1 MGIKYA
7 ENPWND
13 EEILKT
19 LKPYVAK
26 WFKQTFETFTPPQKY
41 AIPLIQ
47 KGENTLVFSP
57 TGSGKC
63 ITPDQKVLVK
73 IDGLVYLL
81 KGEELIQMA
90 KTEGKTLQKIDNGI
104 LYEIPS
110 LKVFSLKENKIVESP
125 AYIYIEDYN
134 GEIIEIETE
143 AGRKIKVTPNH
154 PLLKEDIDGTWRWTP
169 AEKLKV
175 GDRIAVAREIN
186 YKSSIKKLKLKESLK
201 ALKTKFKE
209 VLTYKDFLKLRKR
222 IDHVGFKKLSLEE
235 LNQVRIFCKLKYTK
249 IAKETGIGLTT
260 VWNFFRGKTIYK
272 KDLILKIL
280 RENFP
285 NSVEE
290 NRIFIL
296 GRNGDIISFKYP
308 KKIDEKLVKW
318 VAFVLSEGHIQASSR
333 DNFIDFMMVAQ
344 AKNKKLLKEFLSITK
359 ELFDVE
365 FRKKDEI
372 NWVLNS
378 RAFLEFISVYLDLQ
392 PNSRERR
399 KKMPEWILSLDK
411 PLMRIFLRWF
421 FTLDAEV
428 RDQIVLFQASEDIID
443 KIAYMLLRFGI
454 FPSLNVKYKFA
465 SNTTEK
471 KKRKYYSV
479 SIFGI
484 RNLRKFDQEIGLE
497 REPPAS
503 YINLLKAKPS
513 GEHVGKFHLNF
524 KEISEIRKIL
534 GCSWHDE
541 FEKRYG
547 NIYEVVRRTGM
558 ITLGATQKLQ
568 ELLKQDLQKL
578 SFNGNIKLI
587 DSLRKIL
594 GSEIFFLKIKKIT
607 KIHYE
612 GKLLDFT
619 VPKLRNFIGG
629 KGAVVL
635 HNTLAAFLFAI
646 NWLFGLGEEG
656 KLEDTVYVV
665 YVSPLRALAN
675 DIRKNLLVPL
685 EGIRE
690 VANGMGLELPEI
702 RAFVRTG
709 DTPASEKAKMLKKPP
724 HILITTPETLSIVLC
739 APRFREKLKTVRY
752 VIVDEVHELCDNK
765 RGVHLSLSLERL
777 REIAEQEFVRIGLSA
792 TQAPLEEIAKW
803 LVGYRENEKL
813 RDVTIVN
820 IYETKKLDMR
830 VICPV
835 RDLIHTDYAYVNAR
849 MYEILR
855 DLVEKH
861 RTTLIFTNTRSGAE
875 SVTFHLKQ
883 VFGEEYID
891 QIATH
896 HGSLSRTT
904 RLEVEDLLKQGQL
917 KAVICVSEDSRILT
931 NHYWK
936 PIIEVKPQDKVVYL
950 DDQLKLKEGT
960 FAGRVSVPYYD
971 EGFMIKSR
979 LGFEIKC
986 TKEHK
991 FLTIRRSKLTWIEA
1005 KDLKVG
1011 DKVAVIRK
1019 IPTFQQ
1025 KIPSYYELIPENAYV
1040 WLEENFLK
1048 SLRDEIVSKF
1058 NSIKHFCK
1066 LINLRYSTIKEN
1078 LNGTYPIKFANLMKI
1093 LKKLERENEI
1103 LEEIKNIGTDKRKYN
1118 IPNRKISKDFIRFL
1132 GFWLAEGSWDA
1143 SGISIAGNENLLK
1156 YYSSLLTKEFP
1167 VKFIKDKN
1175 PYGIP
1180 QIKFYSTLLLGI
1192 FKKLTGTLHK
1202 KSLYAKFPTILYELP
1217 SSYKW
1222 AFLSGYFDGDG
1233 YLEVKSGRIYSAG
1246 FTTFNLNLAKGMQNL
1261 LLQLGV
1267 IASIRKK
1274 EYNESREFRG
1284 RKIRKRGTCYTVS
1297 IYGGENLRIFATNID
1312 PKREEF
1318 SKIKRVCELKGYCN
1332 RDVVPGMGEILRKTR
1347 EEAGISTYKLQ
1358 KLGYNPV
1365 KVELEKREIRRENL
1379 KKLAEIYKE
1388 SNHSYL
1394 LRILSNSDVFWD
1406 EIIEKKPLK
1415 LKQVYSL
1422 VDTTNHNYV
1431 IEGFICRNSSTSLEL
1446 GIDIG
1451 YIDLVVQIGSP
1462 KSVAKGLQRVG
1473 RAGHFL
1479 HEVSKGRLIVFDR
1492 DDLVECT
1499 VLVKA
1504 AYEGKIDRVQIPKN
1518 CLDVLAQHLVGMS
1531 VNKKWKVDEAYKLI
1545 KRSYCY
1551 HNLSKK
1557 DFIEVLR
1564 YLGGHYVHLEDRGVY
1579 RKLWYDEEEGVFGRK
1594 RAARMIYFMNI
1605 GTIPDEADFRVI
1617 LEDQRTTIG
1626 RISEKFLERLTPGD
1640 IFVLGGK
1647 TYQYLRTRESKVFVR
1662 SAYGR
1667 RPTVPQWIGEMLPR
1681 SFDLSIE
1688 VGKFRELITEKLRE
1702 LPVEEVKEWLKKEYY
1717 LDEAAANSLIQYFIE
1732 QLTYAGKVA
1741 SHRKIILE
1749 EFFDERGRQ
1758 NIVFHAPFGRRTN
1771 DALSRAYAY
1780 QVSKLVKANVATTV
1794 TDDGFMLILPYGK
1807 VVDLREIP
1815 PLVTSKN
1822 LIEVL
1827 KKAIRNT
1834 ELFKRRFQHVAARSF
1849 MILRKYKGYE
1859 ISLSKQQFRA
1869 SKILDLIADWEDFP
1883 IIKETYR
1890 EILEDVFDVENA
1902 KKVLQWIEEGKTVF
1916 DFLPA
1921 MEIPSPFAH
1930 GTILVGISDIV
1941 MMEDR
1946 QALLK
1951 ELHQKIL
1958 EKIQRMP
1965 ATITIERR
1973 SFETIPE
1980 SIVSEFLKK
1989 RRMLTIRTK
1998 EDIIKI
2004 LHEIGA
2010 IKPSE
2015 IKKSKHFEIIISGTE
2030 DSSKEKMWKQIKNWI
2045 LKLEEEGKIIQ
2056 VPCLKGMTLHY
2067 ITVEDY
2073 PIYATAYQESVKIK
2087 SVERK
2092 ILDYVRSYGG
2102 VTADQIAETL
2112 QIEKKEVNRAL
2123 KKLEKAYIL
2132 HRKKQKTKKETKRLR
2147 TAWYIAEEILPRRI
2161 LIKTAKMNKA
2171 EAQKQIILKFLHI
2184 NGPST
2189 FKEITDYT
2197 GFPQDE
2203 ISKILS
2209 ILEAEDM
2216 IERGKFVDYKPTP
2229 QVIIKEDLEELRR
2242 LSEIIVEKKI
2252 IPTEILEAYY
2262 MKIQHLTEDT
2272 KGFTESDI
2280 LKILADC
2287 GPMYTLVNRTPTL
2300 LNRMKIPR
2308 EEIEKLIKKLWKEKK
2323 IFWIRCLREMKALWI
2338 IDKEYPLFYKLYAKQ
2353 IKLNDIDQK
2362 ILNEIREN
2370 GPVATHILA
2379 RKLKIKTG
2387 QLRASLQ
2394 KLERSYKI
2402 IRVDITTDEKGRP
2415 AILWDTAEKF
2425 VPKHLLKEAK
2435 KISIETA
2442 LKKLIIKFLHI
2453 NGPSTIDE
2461 ICGWI
2466 GFPEDKIKPLLNEL
2480 QKEKI
2485 TKHGMFTRTKI
2496 ATQWILTED
2505 LEKLFKPE
2513 T

>member
-1 MGIKYA
+1 MPIKYA
-7 ENPWND
+7 QKPWSD
-13 EEILKT
+13 EKILKT

-57 TGSGKC
+57 TGSGK
-63 ITPDQKVLVK
+63 
-73 IDGLVYLL
+73 
-81 KGEELIQMA
+81 
-90 KTEGKTLQKIDNGI
+90 TL
-104 LYEIPS
+104 S
-110 LKVFSLKENKIVESP
+110 
-125 AYIYIEDYN
+125 
-134 GEIIEIETE
+134 
-143 AGRKIKVTPNH
+143 
-154 PLLKEDIDGTWRWTP
+154 
-169 AEKLKV
+169 
-175 GDRIAVAREIN
+175 
-186 YKSSIKKLKLKESLK
+186 
-201 ALKTKFKE
+201 
-209 VLTYKDFLKLRKR
+209 
-222 IDHVGFKKLSLEE
+222 
-235 LNQVRIFCKLKYTK
+235 
-249 IAKETGIGLTT
+249 
-260 VWNFFRGKTIYK
+260 
-272 KDLILKIL
+272 
-280 RENFP
+280 
-285 NSVEE
+285 
-290 NRIFIL
+290 
-296 GRNGDIISFKYP
+296 
-308 KKIDEKLVKW
+308 
-318 VAFVLSEGHIQASSR
+318 
-333 DNFIDFMMVAQ
+333 
-344 AKNKKLLKEFLSITK
+344 
-359 ELFDVE
+359 
-365 FRKKDEI
+365 
-372 NWVLNS
+372 
-378 RAFLEFISVYLDLQ
+378 
-392 PNSRERR
+392 
-399 KKMPEWILSLDK
+399 
-411 PLMRIFLRWF
+411 
-421 FTLDAEV
+421 
-428 RDQIVLFQASEDIID
+428 
-443 KIAYMLLRFGI
+443 
-454 FPSLNVKYKFA
+454 
-465 SNTTEK
+465 
-471 KKRKYYSV
+471 
-479 SIFGI
+479 
-484 RNLRKFDQEIGLE
+484 
-497 REPPAS
+497 
-503 YINLLKAKPS
+503 
-513 GEHVGKFHLNF
+513 
-524 KEISEIRKIL
+524 
-534 GCSWHDE
+534 
-541 FEKRYG
+541 
-547 NIYEVVRRTGM
+547 
-558 ITLGATQKLQ
+558 
-568 ELLKQDLQKL
+568 
-578 SFNGNIKLI
+578 
-587 DSLRKIL
+587 
-594 GSEIFFLKIKKIT
+594 
-607 KIHYE
+607 
-612 GKLLDFT
+612 
-619 VPKLRNFIGG
+619 
-629 KGAVVL
+629 
-635 HNTLAAFLFAI
+635 AFLFAI
-646 NWLFGLGEEG
+646 NWLFSLGEERRL
-656 KLEDTVYVV
+656 KDSVYVV

-675 DIRKNLLVPL
+675 DIRKNLLIPL
-685 EGIRE
+685 EGIRK
-690 VANGMGLELPEI
+690 VANDMGLELPEV

-709 DTPASEKAKMLKKPP
+709 DTPASEKAKMLKKTP

-739 APRFREKLKTVRY
+739 APRFREKLRTVRY

-777 REIAEQEFVRIGLSA
+777 QEIAEQEFVRIGLSA

-803 LVGYRENEKL
+803 LVGYGNDGKL

-835 RDLIHTDYAYVNAR
+835 RDLIHTDYTYVNTR

-855 DLVEKH
+855 DLIEKH

-883 VFGEEYID
+883 VFREEYID

-917 KAVICVSEDSRILT
+917 KAVICVSEDSKVLT

-936 PIIEVKPQDKVVYL
+936 PIIEVKPHDKVVYL
-950 DDQLKLKEGT
+950 DDQLKLREGT
-960 FAGRVSVPYYD
+960 FAGCVSVPYYD
-971 EGFMIKSR
+971 KGFMIRSR

-991 FLTIRRSKLTWIEA
+991 FLTIRSSKLTWVEA
-1005 KDLKVG
+1005 KDLKIG

-1025 KIPSYYELIPENAYV
+1025 KVPSYYEFIPESAYI
-1040 WLEENFLK
+1040 WLKESFLK
-1048 SLRDEIVSKF
+1048 SLRAEIKSKF

-1066 LINLRYSTIKEN
+1066 LINLKYSTIKEN

-1093 LKKLERENEI
+1093 LRKLGKENEI

-1118 IPNRKISKDFIRFL
+1118 IPNKKISKDFIRFL

-1143 SGISIAGNENLLK
+1143 SGISIAGDESLLK

-1167 VKFIKDKN
+1167 VKSIKDKN
-1175 PYGIP
+1175 PYEIP
-1180 QIKFYSTLLLGI
+1180 QIKFPSTLLLGM
-1192 FKKLTGTLHK
+1192 FKKLTGASHK

-1246 FTTFNLNLAKGMQNL
+1246 FTTFNLNLAKGIQNL

-1267 IASIRKK
+1267 IASIRRR

-1284 RKIRKRGTCYTVS
+1284 RKIVKKGTCYTVS
-1297 IYGGENLRIFATNID
+1297 IYGGENLRTFAININ

-1318 SKIKRVCELKGYCN
+1318 SEIKQICKLKGYCN
-1332 RDVVPGMGEILRKTR
+1332 RDVVPDIGEILRKAR
-1347 EEAGISTYKLQ
+1347 KEIGISTYKLQ

-1365 KVELEKREIRRENL
+1365 KVELGKREIRRENL

-1388 SNHSYL
+1388 SSYGRL
-1394 LRILSNSDVFWD
+1394 LEILSDSDIFWD

-1415 LKQVYSL
+1415 LKRVYSL
-1422 VDTTNHNYV
+1422 VDTSNHNYV

-1531 VNKKWKVDEAYKLI
+1531 VNRKWKVDEAYKLV

-1557 DFIEVLR
+1557 DFLEVLR
-1564 YLGGHYVHLEDRGVY
+1564 YLGGYYVHLEDRGVY

-1626 RISEKFLERLTPGD
+1626 MISEKFLERLIPGD

-1647 TYQYLRTRESKVFVR
+1647 TYQYLRTKGNKVIVR

-1667 RPTVPQWIGEMLPR
+1667 RPTVPQWVGEMLPR

-1688 VGKFRELITEKLRE
+1688 VGKFRELIAEKLKQF
-1702 LPVEEVKEWLKKEYY
+1702 PVEEVKEWLKKEYY
-1717 LDEAAANSLIQYFIE
+1717 LDEAAANSIVQYFIE
-1732 QLTYAGKVA
+1732 QLTYAGKIA

-1780 QVSKLVKANVATTV
+1780 QVSKLVNANVGTTI

-1807 VVDLREIP
+1807 VVDIREIP

-1822 LIEVL
+1822 LIEIL
-1827 KKAIRNT
+1827 KRAIRNT
-1834 ELFKRRFQHVAARSF
+1834 ELFRRRFQHVATRSF
-1849 MILRKYKGYE
+1849 MILRKYKGHE

-1902 KKVLQWIEEGKTVF
+1902 KEVLQWVEEGKTTF

-1958 EKIQRMP
+1958 EKIQE
-1965 ATITIERR
+1965 ASSTIVIERKTP
-1973 SFETIPE
+1973 ETLPE
-1980 SIVSEFLKK
+1980 SIVLDLLEE
-1989 RRMLTIRTK
+1989 RRTLVIRTK
-1998 EDIIKI
+1998 EDVVRV
-2004 LHEIGA
+2004 LHQVGA
-2010 IKPSE
+2010 IKFNE
-2015 IKKSKHFEIIISGTE
+2015 IKEPKFFKLKGFNVLESTKEEILNR
-2030 DSSKEKMWKQIKNWI
+2030 IKKWI
-2045 LKLEEEGKIIQ
+2045 WELEEEGKIIQ
-2056 VPCLKGMTLHY
+2056 VPCLKGMKIHY
-2067 ITVEDY
+2067 IAIEDY
-2073 PIYATAYQESVKIK
+2073 PIYATAYQEPVKIG
-2087 SVERK
+2087 SLERK
-2092 ILDYVRSYGG
+2092 ILDHLRSCGG
-2102 VTADQIAETL
+2102 ATVNQIVKTL
-2112 QIEKKEVNRAL
+2112 KIERGKVNRAL
-2123 KKLEKAYIL
+2123 KNLEKAYL
-2132 HRKKQKTKKETKRLR
+2132 VHRKRRKTKKKSKTYH
-2147 TAWYIAEEILPRRI
+2147 TAWYIAEEIVPTRI
-2161 LIKTAKMNKA
+2161 LLKTAKMNKA
-2171 EAQKQIILKFLHI
+2171 EAQKQIILKFLYL

-2189 FKEITDYT
+2189 LKEIANYT

-2203 ISKILS
+2203 TSKILS
-2209 ILEAEDM
+2209 LLEAEGV
-2216 IERGKFVDYKPTP
+2216 IERGRFVDYKPAP
-2229 QVIIKEDLEELRR
+2229 QIIIKEDLEELRR
-2242 LSEIIVEKKI
+2242 MAEITVKKEI
-2252 IPTEILEAYY
+2252 IPTEKLEAYY
-2262 MKIQHLTEDT
+2262 KKIQHLTEDT
-2272 KGFTESDI
+2272 KGSTESDI

-2300 LNRMKIPR
+2300 LNRVKIPR
-2308 EEIEKLIKKLWKEKK
+2308 EEVEKIIKKLWKKK
-2323 IFWIRCLREMKALWI
+2323 KVFWVRCLREMKALWI
-2338 IDKEYPLFYKLYAKQ
+2338 IDKEYPLFHKLYSKK
-2353 IKLNDIDQK
+2353 IKINDIDQK

-2370 GPVATHILA
+2370 GPIATHILA
-2379 RKLKIKTG
+2379 RKLKIKTTK
-2387 QLRASLQ
+2387 LRTSLQ
-2394 KLERSYKI
+2394 KLERNYKI
-2402 IRVDITTDEKGRP
+2402 IRAGITTDEKGRP
-2415 AILWDTAEKF
+2415 AILWDTTEKF
-2425 VPKHLLKEAK
+2425 VPKHLLKSAE
-2435 KISIETA
+2435 KISAEEA
-2442 LKKLIIKFLHI
+2442 LKKLIVKFLKI

-2461 ICGWI
+2461 ICGWL
-2466 GFPEDKIKPLLNEL
+2466 GFPEEKIKPLLDEL
-2480 QKEKI
+2480 EKEALIKQGI
-2485 TKHGMFTRTKI
+2485 FTTTKI

-2505 LEKLFKPE
+2505 LNQLLKPK

>member
-7 ENPWND
+7 EKPWND
-13 EEILKT
+13 EKILKT

-47 KGENTLVFSP
+47 KRKNTLVFSP

-73 IDGLVYLL
+73 IDGLVRLL
-81 KGEELIQMA
+81 KGEELIQIT
-90 KTEGKTLQKIDNGI
+90 KTKGKLLLNTDSGTLYKVS
-104 LYEIPS
+104 S

-125 AYIYIEDYN
+125 AFIYIEDYK

-143 AGRKIKVTPNH
+143 AGRKIKVTPSH
-154 PLLKEDIDGTWRWTP
+154 PLLKENKDGTWTWIP
-169 AEKLKV
+169 ARSLKI

-186 YKSSIKKLKLKESLK
+186 YHSSLRKLKLKGSLEVLRK
-201 ALKTKFKE
+201 KFKK
-209 VLTYKDFLKLRKR
+209 VLTYEDYLRLKKR
-222 IDHVGFKKLSLEE
+222 IHEVGFEKLSLEE
-235 LNQVRIFCKLKYTK
+235 LNQVRIFCKLKYTR
-249 IAKETGIGLTT
+249 IAEKAGIGLTT
-260 VWNFFRGKTIYK
+260 VWNFFRGKTNYG
-272 KDLILKIL
+272 KDSILKIL
-280 RENFP
+280 EENFP
-285 NSVEE
+285 NSIED
-290 NRIFIL
+290 NRIFVMNRDGSIT
-296 GRNGDIISFKYP
+296 SFKYP
-308 KKIDEKLVKW
+308 REIDERVVKW
-318 VAFVLSEGHIQASSR
+318 IAFILSEGHIQVSSR
-333 DNFIDFMMVAQ
+333 DKDFIDFIMVSQ
-344 AKNKKLLKEFLSITK
+344 IKNTKLLKEFLSITK
-359 ELFDVE
+359 ELFDMN
-365 FRKKDEI
+365 FRRKDKI
-372 NWVLNS
+372 NWVLSS
-378 RAFLEFISVYLDLQ
+378 RAFLEFISSYLDLQ
-392 PNSRERR
+392 PNSRKRR
-399 KKMPEWILSLDK
+399 KKIPKWVLSLDK

-421 FTLDAEV
+421 FTLEAEI

-443 KIAYMLLRFGI
+443 EIAYMLLRFGI
-454 FPSLNVKYKFA
+454 FPSLNEKYKFA
-465 SNTTEK
+465 SNTSEK
-471 KKRKYYSV
+471 RKRKYYSI
-479 SIFGI
+479 SIFGT
-484 RNLRKFDQEIGLE
+484 RNIKKFHQEIGLE
-497 REPPAS
+497 RRLPLS
-503 YINLLKAKPS
+503 YINILKAKPS
-513 GEHVGKFHLNF
+513 GGHIGKFYLDLR
-524 KEISEIRKIL
+524 EISQIRRIL
-534 GCSWHDE
+534 GYSWHGE

-558 ITLGATQKLQ
+558 ITLNAAKKLQ
-568 ELLKQDLQKL
+568 ELLRQDFQKL
-578 SFNGNIKLI
+578 SFNKDVKLAE
-587 DSLRKIL
+587 SLRRIL
-594 GSEIFFLKIKKIT
+594 NSDIFFLKIKKIRKT
-607 KIHYE
+607 HYE

-619 VPKLRNFIGG
+619 VPKLENFIGG
-629 KGAVVL
+629 KGAVVF

-646 NWLFGLGEEG
+646 NWLFELGEEG
-656 KLEDTVYVV
+656 KLKDTVYVV

-675 DIRKNLLVPL
+675 DIRKNLLIPL

-690 VANGMGLELPEI
+690 VANGIGLELPEI

-709 DTPASEKAKMLKKPP
+709 DTPSSEKAKMLKKPP

-765 RGVHLSLSLERL
+765 RGVHLSISLERL
-777 REIAEQEFVRIGLSA
+777 QEIAEQEFVRIGLSA

-803 LVGYRENEKL
+803 LVGYEDDGKL
-813 RDVTIVN
+813 RDITIVN

-855 DLVEKH
+855 DLVEKQ

-896 HGSLSRTT
+896 HGSLSRST
-904 RLEVEDLLKQGQL
+904 RLEVEDLLKQG
-917 KAVICVSEDSRILT
+917 R
-931 NHYWK
+931 
-936 PIIEVKPQDKVVYL
+936 
-950 DDQLKLKEGT
+950 
-960 FAGRVSVPYYD
+960 
-971 EGFMIKSR
+971 
-979 LGFEIKC
+979 
-986 TKEHK
+986 
-991 FLTIRRSKLTWIEA
+991 
-1005 KDLKVG
+1005 
-1011 DKVAVIRK
+1011 
-1019 IPTFQQ
+1019 
-1025 KIPSYYELIPENAYV
+1025 
-1040 WLEENFLK
+1040 LK
-1048 SLRDEIVSKF
+1048 S
-1058 NSIKHFCK
+1058 
-1066 LINLRYSTIKEN
+1066 
-1078 LNGTYPIKFANLMKI
+1078 
-1093 LKKLERENEI
+1093 
-1103 LEEIKNIGTDKRKYN
+1103 
-1118 IPNRKISKDFIRFL
+1118 
-1132 GFWLAEGSWDA
+1132 
-1143 SGISIAGNENLLK
+1143 
-1156 YYSSLLTKEFP
+1156 
-1167 VKFIKDKN
+1167 
-1175 PYGIP
+1175 
-1180 QIKFYSTLLLGI
+1180 
-1192 FKKLTGTLHK
+1192 
-1202 KSLYAKFPTILYELP
+1202 
-1217 SSYKW
+1217 
-1222 AFLSGYFDGDG
+1222 
-1233 YLEVKSGRIYSAG
+1233 
-1246 FTTFNLNLAKGMQNL
+1246 
-1261 LLQLGV
+1261 V
-1267 IASIRKK
+1267 I
-1274 EYNESREFRG
+1274 
-1284 RKIRKRGTCYTVS
+1284 T
-1297 IYGGENLRIFATNID
+1297 
-1312 PKREEF
+1312 
-1318 SKIKRVCELKGYCN
+1318 
-1332 RDVVPGMGEILRKTR
+1332 
-1347 EEAGISTYKLQ
+1347 
-1358 KLGYNPV
+1358 
-1365 KVELEKREIRRENL
+1365 
-1379 KKLAEIYKE
+1379 
-1388 SNHSYL
+1388 
-1394 LRILSNSDVFWD
+1394 
-1406 EIIEKKPLK
+1406 
-1415 LKQVYSL
+1415 
-1422 VDTTNHNYV
+1422 
-1431 IEGFICRNSSTSLEL
+1431 STSLEL

-1531 VNKKWKVDEAYKLI
+1531 VNRKWKVDEAYKLI

-1557 DFIEVLR
+1557 DFIEVLK

-1579 RKLWYDEEEGVFGRK
+1579 RKLWYDEEDGVFGRK

-1647 TYQYLRTRESKVFVR
+1647 TYQYLRTRETKVLVR

-1688 VGKFRELITEKLRE
+1688 VGKFRELVTEKLRE

-1732 QLTYAGKVA
+1732 QLTYAGKIP
-1741 SHRKIILE
+1741 SHRRIILE

-1807 VVDLREIP
+1807 IVDLGEIP
-1815 PLVTSKN
+1815 TLVTSKN

-1869 SKILDLIADWEDFP
+1869 SKILDLIGDWEDFP

-1902 KKVLQWIEEGKTVF
+1902 KKILKWIEEGKTVF

-1951 ELHQKIL
+1951 QLHQKIL

-1965 ATITIERR
+1965 TTITIERR
-1973 SFETIPE
+1973 SFKTIPE
-1980 SIVSEFLKK
+1980 SIVFEFLKK
-1989 RRMLTIRTK
+1989 RRILNVKTK
-1998 EDIIKI
+1998 EDILKI

-2015 IKKSKHFEIIISGTE
+2015 IKKSKHFEIIMPETE
-2030 DSSKEKMWKQIKNWI
+2030 HSSRDKMWVQLKNW
-2045 LKLEEEGKIIQ
+2045 LWELEEEGKIIQ
-2056 VPCLKGMTLHY
+2056 IPCLKGMTLHY
-2067 ITVEDY
+2067 ITIEDY
-2073 PIYATAYQESVKIK
+2073 PIYTTAYQEPVKIK
-2087 SVERK
+2087 SIERK
-2092 ILDYVRSYGG
+2092 ILDYIRSYGG
-2102 VTADQIAETL
+2102 VTADQIVKNL
-2112 QIEKKEVNRAL
+2112 QIDKKEVNKAL
-2123 KKLEKAYIL
+2123 RKLEKAYIL
-2132 HRKKQKTKKETKRLR
+2132 HRKRRKTKKETKQFR

-2161 LIKTAKMNKA
+2161 LVKTAKMNKA
-2171 EAQKQIILKFLHI
+2171 EAQKQIILKFLRI

-2189 FKEITDYT
+2189 LKEITNYT

-2203 ISKILS
+2203 TSKILS
-2209 ILEAEDM
+2209 ILEAEVM

-2242 LSEIIVEKKI
+2242 LAEITVEKKI
-2252 IPTEILEAYY
+2252 IPTEKLEAYY
-2262 MKIQHLTEDT
+2262 KRIQYLTEDT
-2272 KGFTESDI
+2272 KGSTESDI

-2300 LNRMKIPR
+2300 LNRMKMPR
-2308 EEIEKLIKKLWKEKK
+2308 EEIEKIIKKLWKEKK
-2323 IFWIRCLREMKALWI
+2323 IFWVRCLREMKAFWI
-2338 IDKEYPLFYKLYAKQ
+2338 VDKEYPLFYKLYAKE
-2353 IKLNDIDQK
+2353 IKLNNIDQK
-2362 ILNEIREN
+2362 ILKEIREN
-2370 GPVATHILA
+2370 GPIATHILA
-2379 RKLKIKTG
+2379 RKLKVKTT

-2394 KLERSYKI
+2394 KLERNYKI
-2402 IRVDITTDEKGRP
+2402 IRVDVTKDEKGRP
-2415 AILWDTAEKF
+2415 AILWDTTEKF
-2425 VPKHLLKEAK
+2425 IPKHLIKSAQE
-2435 KISIETA
+2435 ISIETA
-2442 LKKLIIKFLHI
+2442 LKKLIIKFLKL

-2466 GFPEDKIKPLLNEL
+2466 GFPEDKIKSLLNEL

-2485 TKHGMFTRTKI
+2485 TKHGVFTRTKI

-2505 LEKLFKPE
+2505 LEKLLKPE
-2513 T
+2513 A